1 MQSFKGLIK
10 KTDTKQK
17 VCSFEVFRA
26 WKGKDSSME
35 RIHQV
40 SSSKQFQE
48 ISSSEQLKSLCPCY
62 QNR

>member
-48 ISSSEQLKSLCPCY
+48 IS
-62 QNR
+62 